1 MVLNLCED
9 AEEERVEEENDI
21 KKELRSSLAT

>member
-9 AEEERVEEENDI
+9 AEEERVGEENGI